1 MKDPGEMVLQ
11 AQDENEESTAAKET
25 AASMNDKPGTNN
37 KPGARSGRVMIG
49 GHFDPHVQ
57 TELKIIAAY
66 ERRTIQQLVGEALN
80 LLFTS
85 RGLPAIAHTN

>member
-1 MKDPGEMVLQ
+1 MNDSGEMMPQ
-11 AQDENEESTAAKET
+11 AKEENFESRT
-25 AASMNDKPGTNN
+25 AGQRTGGSMNN
-37 KPGARSGRVMIG
+37 KPGARAGRVMIG